1 MCPNWTFREDRNRKW
16 ILFKNADNAFKLI
29 ISGCEN
35 LKTERY
41 MLLNKLSSFPYEF
54 LMITGINFS

>member
-1 MCPNWTFREDRNRKW
+1 MEYLREDINRKG
-16 ILFKNADNAFKLI
+16 ILFKNANNAVKHI
-29 ISGCEN
+29 INGCEN
-35 LKTERY
+35 LKAERY